1 MYNSESIN
9 KQFSLSPDYQGHF
22 AQKLDEGIPDEKSR
36 FCLIGLTGKKRFSS
50 LQRIWD
56 GILFLNNRRS
66 IYVFPQMEAGV
77 FSLQPKKKNSV

>member
-9 KQFSLSPDYQGHF
+9 KQFSLSPVYQGHF

-36 FCLIGLTGKKRFSS
+36 FCWIGLTGKKRFSS

-56 GILFLNNRRS
+56 GDIVLEQQEVYLC
-66 IYVFPQMEAGV
+66 
-77 FSLQPKKKNSV
+77 FSSNGGWRF

>member
-9 KQFSLSPDYQGHF
+9 KQFSLSPVYQGHF

-56 GILFLNNRRS
+56 GILFFEQQEVYLC
-66 IYVFPQMEAGV
+66 
-77 FSLQPKKKNSV
+77 FSSNGGWRF